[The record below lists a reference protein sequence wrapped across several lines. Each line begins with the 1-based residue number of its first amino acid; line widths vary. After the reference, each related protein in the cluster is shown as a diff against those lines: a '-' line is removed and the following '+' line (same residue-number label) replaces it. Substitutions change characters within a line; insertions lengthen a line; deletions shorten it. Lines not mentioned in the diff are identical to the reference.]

1 VDPNN
6 ALMESTMTQSQVYSQ
21 PMIHDQGETT
31 AGMNKP
37 LPSDFIPGERD
48 VICGRGRMVKD
59 HLGNAAFR
67 KLTERVADRYHAAD
81 SKLEKSMIVSQIVK
95 LVKAESSPAG
105 GGFVKLEKDGQWYE
119 VGDLH
124 AREKVGQR

>member
-1 VDPNN
+1 
-6 ALMESTMTQSQVYSQ
+6 MESTMMQSQVYIQ
-21 PMIHDQGETT
+21 PMICDQGETT

-37 LPSDFIPGERD
+37 LPSDFIPGACD
-48 VICGRGRMVKD
+48 VICGRGRMVND
-59 HLGNAAFR
+59 HPGNAAFR
-67 KLTERVADRYHAAD
+67 ELTEKVANRYHAVD
-81 SKLEKSMIVSQIVK
+81 SKLEKSTIISRIVQ

-119 VGDLH
+119 VGDLY

>member
-1 VDPNN
+1 
-6 ALMESTMTQSQVYSQ
+6 MTQSQVYSQ